1 MSGSHGDGRM
11 SNTETRTLDDV
22 TMNPPK
28 KEMGYEWVVLSV
40 TTVGAL
46 LASIQES
53 ALLIS
58 LPDMMTALHMDFL
71 TVMWVLLS
79 YLLITTVMVPI
90 FGRLSDMWGRKRLY
104 VLGFALFTLGSLLG
118 ALAQPQFHGWD
129 LVGYRIIQA
138 MGGALLFANGSAMVA
153 DAFEARRLG
162 FGLGV
167 NMVAAGAGIV
177 LGPVVGGILSPLG
190 WQWIFLVNVPFGV
203 FGTAWAIVRLKE
215 PRTVPK
221 SQSFDWAGSITFLIG
236 LLGLLLAVSLVAFP
250 LVGSDTVDALFVI
263 GAVGLIAF
271 FLIERRAK
279 HPMMDLQLFRN
290 REYAVGNFTNLLNG
304 LCRGAALF
312 LLIFFLQGPYGEDPL
327 TAGLSLIP
335 FGVSF
340 IIVGPLSGRASDRY
354 GPRNLT
360 ILGLALTAIALL
372 GLALIDHSTP
382 FWVLALLM
390 VLMGVG
396 GGLYSSPNSS
406 SIMNAVPPERR
417 GTAAGTRMMLMNT
430 GQMFSLALAFPLV
443 LSGIS
448 QIDMM
453 RLFLYGGGISAEA
466 MALFESGLHS
476 AFLLFF
482 IIALVAVV
490 VGTFR
495 PRRQRVREVKPR

>member
-1 MSGSHGDGRM
+1 MPRS
-11 SNTETRTLDDV
+11 ETLTNDAVETDHSR
-22 TMNPPK
+22 
-28 KEMGYEWVVLSV
+28 KEKGYEWVVLSV
-40 TTVGAL
+40 TTVGVL

-58 LPDMMTALHMDFL
+58 LPDMMNALHMSFL

-90 FGRLSDMWGRKRLY
+90 FGRLSDMFGRKRFY
-104 VLGFALFTLGSLLG
+104 VLGFALFTLGSLL
-118 ALAQPQFHGWD
+118 ASLSQPQFDGWD

-138 MGGALLFANGSAMVA
+138 MGGALLFANGTAMVA

-190 WQWIFLVNVPFGV
+190 WQWIFLFNVPFGV
-203 FGTAWAIVRLKE
+203 AGTIWAIIRLKE
-215 PRTVPK
+215 PSRVPK
-221 SQSFDWAGSITFLIG
+221 AQRFDWPGSVTFLIG
-236 LLGLLLAVSLVAFP
+236 LLGLLLAVSLYAFP
-250 LVGSDTVDALFVI
+250 LVSSDVVDALFVI
-263 GAVGLIAF
+263 GVVGMVAF
-271 FLIERRAK
+271 LFVERRARS
-279 HPMMDLQLFRN
+279 PMMDLGLFRS
-290 REYAVGNFTNLLNG
+290 REYAVGNFTNMLNG

-335 FGVSF
+335 FGVTF
-340 IIVGPLSGRASDRY
+340 IVVGPLSGRASDRY
-354 GPRNLT
+354 GPRTLT
-360 ILGLALTAIALL
+360 ILGLVLTAVALL
-372 GLALIDHSTP
+372 GLAFIDHTTP
-382 FWVLALLM
+382 YWWLVLFM
-390 VLMGVG
+390 VMMGVG

-406 SIMNAVPPERR
+406 SVMNAVPPECR

-448 QIDMM
+448 TADMM
-453 RLFLYGGGISAEA
+453 KLFLYGGGISPQ
-466 MALFESGLHS
+466 ALVIFESGLHTT
-476 AFLLFF
+476 FLLFF
-482 IIALVAVV
+482 AIALVAVV

-495 PRRQRVREVKPR
+495 PRRRVSTRP

>member
-1 MSGSHGDGRM
+1 MSELQQGVQM
-11 SNTETRTLDDV
+11 STSETLLPDDAGTEARD
-22 TMNPPK
+22 
-28 KEMGYEWVVLSV
+28 EQRGYEWVVLSV
-40 TTVGAL
+40 TTIGVL

-58 LPDMMTALHMDFL
+58 LPDMMSSLHMDFL

-79 YLLITTVMVPI
+79 YLLITTIMVPI
-90 FGRLSDMWGRKRLY
+90 FGRLSDMFGRKRLY
-104 VLGFALFTLGSLLG
+104 VLGFVLFTLGSLLG
-118 ALAQPQFHGWD
+118 ALAQPQFQGWD

-138 MGGALLFANGSAMVA
+138 LGGALLFANGTAMVA

-190 WQWIFLVNVPFGV
+190 WQWIFLINVPFGV
-203 FGTAWAIVRLKE
+203 VGTIWAIIRLKE
-215 PRTVPK
+215 PERVPK
-221 SQSFDWAGSITFLIG
+221 IQTFDWAGSATFLVGLAG
-236 LLGLLLAVSLVAFP
+236 LLMAVSLIAFP
-250 LVGSDTVDALFVI
+250 LVGSDVVDALFVI
-263 GAVGLIAF
+263 GIIGIVAF
-271 FLIERRAK
+271 FLVERRAK
-279 HPMMDLQLFRN
+279 QPMMDLGLFRN

-312 LLIFFLQGPYGEDPL
+312 LLIFFLQGPYREDPL

-340 IIVGPLSGRASDRY
+340 IIVGPLSGRTSDRY

-360 ILGLALTAIALL
+360 ILGLALTAVSLL
-372 GLALIDHSTP
+372 GLAFIDQATP
-382 FWVLALLM
+382 FWGLALLM
-390 VLMGVG
+390 IMMGVG

-406 SIMNAVPPERR
+406 SIMNAVPPDRR

-443 LSGIS
+443 LGGIS
-448 QIDMM
+448 QTDMM
-453 RLFLYGGGISAEA
+453 KLFLYGGGISAQA
-466 MALFESGLHS
+466 MTIFESGLHS

-482 IIALVAVV
+482 AVGLIAVV
-490 VGTFR
+490 AALFR
-495 PRRQRVREVKPR
+495 PKRKVAEP